1 MCKFMDDTQATSE
14 DQKYRGQ
21 NNETDCPLLRYSEV
35 LLNYAEA
42 CYELGELSQ
51 ADLDASINL
60 IRRRNGMSIPDLQML
75 GNQPGVNGTAYDDP
89 KRDPDVPAMLW
100 EIRRER
106 RVEMCFEGLRYS
118 DLKRWKKL
126 DYMCNETNPDIRYG
140 AYIRY
145 SDYPKANR
153 TEVYIDGGAEEG
165 FILCNRGTAR
175 KAPEA
180 KNYVKPIPKDQIQ
193 LYEDNGYKLTQT
205 KEWMDEE

>member
-1 MCKFMDDTQATSE
+1 
-14 DQKYRGQ
+14 
-21 NNETDCPLLRYSEV
+21 
-35 LLNYAEA
+35 
-42 CYELGELSQ
+42 
-51 ADLDASINL
+51 
-60 IRRRNGMSIPDLQML
+60 
-75 GNQPGVNGTAYDDP
+75 
-89 KRDPDVPAMLW
+89 
-100 EIRRER
+100 
-106 RVEMCFEGLRYS
+106 
-118 DLKRWKKL
+118 
-126 DYMCNETNPDIRYG
+126 MCNETNPDIRYG